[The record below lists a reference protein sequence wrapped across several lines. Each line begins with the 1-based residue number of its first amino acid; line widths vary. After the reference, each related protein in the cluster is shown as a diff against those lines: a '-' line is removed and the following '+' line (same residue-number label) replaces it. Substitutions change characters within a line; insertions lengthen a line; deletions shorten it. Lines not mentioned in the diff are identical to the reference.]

1 MNTIIIL
8 SALGLATMF
17 AGIYANKKILLPM
30 VLIGLLAV
38 IVVNTIDW
46 DTNKHYY
53 NDMLSFDNYSIVF
66 TNLILVVT
74 FLIFLLSGNYFKDHR
89 EHLEDNY
96 AIILFTVVGAVLMVS
111 FSNLVMLFIGIET
124 LSISLYILAGSKKN
138 SLASNEAS
146 LKYFLMGSFATGFL
160 LFGIV
165 LLYGACG
172 TFNLSGI
179 TSYVVTNNAGLPS
192 IFYVGIL
199 LIMIGLAFKVSIVP
213 FHFWTAD
220 VYDGSPTIITAF
232 MATVVKIAGF
242 AAFFRLFF
250 SCFVSV
256 SEHFIPVLSILAVCT
271 MFLGNITAVYQKN
284 FKRMLA
290 YSSIAHAGYMLL
302 AVIAM
307 KNQSF
312 MAILL
317 YTAAYSFATI
327 TAFTVLIMMKAANG
341 NDAIENFNGL
351 SKKSPFVAFAIT
363 LSMLSLAGIPIT
375 AGFFAKYYIFS
386 TVISEGHTWLV
397 VIAILNSAI
406 GVFYYFRIIIAA
418 YFKQGEANFNTPD
431 IAYKTVLI
439 ITAIATLLL
448 GILPGLVIDRM

>member
-1 MNTIIIL
+1 MNAIIIL

-17 AGIYANKKILLPM
+17 AGIYANKKILLPL
-30 VLIGLLAV
+30 VLLGLLAII
-38 IVVNTIDW
+38 IVNALDW
-46 DTNKHYY
+46 DTNKSYY
-53 NDMLSFDNYSIVF
+53 NNMLSFDNYSIVF
-66 TNLILVVT
+66 TNIILVVT
-74 FLIFLLSGNYFKDHR
+74 FLIFLLSGDYFKNNR

-96 AIILFTVVGAVLMVS
+96 AIILFSVVGAILMVS

-165 LLYGACG
+165 LIYGASG
-172 TFNLSGI
+172 SFNLHEI
-179 TSYVVTNNAGLPS
+179 TSFVVTNNASLPA
-192 IFYVGIL
+192 IFNVGVL
-199 LIMIGLAFKVSIVP
+199 LMLVGLAFKVSIVP

-220 VYDGSPTIITAF
+220 VYDGSPSIITAF

-250 SCFVSV
+250 TCFVSI
-256 SEHFIPVLSILAVCT
+256 SDHFIPILSILAVLT
-271 MFLGNITAVYQKN
+271 MFLGNFTAIYQKN

-307 KNQSF
+307 RNQSF

-327 TAFTVLIMMKAANG
+327 TAFAVLIMIKASYG

-351 SKKSPFVAFAIT
+351 GKKNPFVGFAIM
-363 LSMLSLAGIPIT
+363 LSMLSLAGIPVT

-386 TVISEGHTWLV
+386 TVIGEGHIWLV

-406 GVFYYFRIIIAA
+406 GVFYYFRIIIAT
-418 YFKQGEANFNTPD
+418 YFKDGDGTFIAP
-431 IAYKTVLI
+431 IAAYKVVLI
-439 ITAIATLLL
+439 ITSIATLLL
-448 GILPGLVIDRM
+448 GILPGLLIDRM